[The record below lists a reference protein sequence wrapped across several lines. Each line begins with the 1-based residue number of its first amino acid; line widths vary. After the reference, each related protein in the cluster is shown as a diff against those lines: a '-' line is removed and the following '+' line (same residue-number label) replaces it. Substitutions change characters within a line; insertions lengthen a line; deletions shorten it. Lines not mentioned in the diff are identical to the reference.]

1 MRLAMWLTIGLLAA
15 VILSGCTIQ
24 LRPDRPAEPEPPAE
38 PPAETD
44 ADALDDIAPT
54 PSPADDAPDE
64 LDRFLAEESI
74 RGESAS
80 EQIESEEL
88 EPEERESDVDE
99 TEVDEAEIVE
109 QPPAE
114 PDVESEPEPEPEP
127 PALIER
133 NITPMPPQETLA
145 PLEAGLLQAGI
156 GGATTRRRA
165 AIALII
171 EGHDLQAQDNAY
183 LAEKRFE
190 RAVSVDPSCGEA
202 YLALAELRFGQQ
214 QWEQAADLSTKAA
227 LRLGRDNYFLAR
239 AHLVA
244 AKALVNG
251 EQPAKALAQV
261 EQALA
266 AEPGNGEA
274 LRLQRELQAYLG
286 KNR

>member
-1 MRLAMWLTIGLLAA
+1 
-15 VILSGCTIQ
+15 
-24 LRPDRPAEPEPPAE
+24 
-38 PPAETD
+38 
-44 ADALDDIAPT
+44 
-54 PSPADDAPDE
+54 
-64 LDRFLAEESI
+64 
-74 RGESAS
+74 
-80 EQIESEEL
+80 
-88 EPEERESDVDE
+88 
-99 TEVDEAEIVE
+99 
-109 QPPAE
+109 
-114 PDVESEPEPEPEP
+114 
-127 PALIER
+127 
-133 NITPMPPQETLA
+133 MPPQETLA

-251 EQPAKALAQV
+251 EQPPRRWRRSNRRWPPSPATARRSDCNGNCKLTWGKTARASGRLFHSLQVHRQLDGIALLGEVDRDHPHQAHAGTFQSSRNMEIQAFVCGEGQRQRGIQLDAQQRIRLHSMRSMV
-261 EQALA
+261 
-266 AEPGNGEA
+266 NGSSVLLIA
-274 LRLQRELQAYLG
+274 RAFVL
-286 KNR
+286 